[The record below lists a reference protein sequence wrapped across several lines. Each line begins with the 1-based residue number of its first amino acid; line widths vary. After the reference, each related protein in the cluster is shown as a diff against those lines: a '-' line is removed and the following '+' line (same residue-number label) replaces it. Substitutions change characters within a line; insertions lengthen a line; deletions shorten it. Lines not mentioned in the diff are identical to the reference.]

1 MKVWRRIRLAALACA
16 LAQAQAVCYAEA
28 LAVGEEGIRRGLV
41 ENRLTRIVAAAA
53 DDAVDRKGQVDV
65 DTANLDFGQPQG
77 GGESVKTGI
86 RFQNIDIPRGS
97 TILSA
102 LLIVRARNNSPND
115 AGPLIQI
122 FAEDVSSSSD
132 FNDRVA
138 FSSKALTNAV
148 TNWQLPIFEAG
159 NIVVSDNF
167 AAVVQ
172 EVIDRNDWVPGGAM
186 SFIFQKVAGDGSS
199 EFRLAESF
207 EGAESDIGARP
218 ILNIVFEDNIDE
230 GEEDE
235 EDEENED
242 ENEDDDGGNEG
253 DDNEDNENSSVVV
266 VISLLGVVVVLAGGA
281 FLYTPR
287 GKSSNAAGSNVMD
300 PGPPVV
306 AKTLARFGP
315 GKEMFGPDVKAPK
328 KKRTDLT
335 FNRREDAFEN
345 KVRARGI
352 SV

>member
-1 MKVWRRIRLAALACA
+1 MGCPMGDHAVVRREDDDGWGQFVDIEAEAEWQDSAMV
-16 LAQAQAVCYAEA
+16 AQASSKFSWNKR
-28 LAVGEEGIRRGLV
+28 LGLHEGDSPMWGHH
-41 ENRLTRIVAAAA
+41 A
-53 DDAVDRKGQVDV
+53 DD
-65 DTANLDFGQPQG
+65 NLASC
-77 GGESVKTGI
+77 E
-86 RFQNIDIPRGS
+86 N
-97 TILSA
+97 
-102 LLIVRARNNSPND
+102 
-115 AGPLIQI
+115 
-122 FAEDVSSSSD
+122 
-132 FNDRVA
+132 
-138 FSSKALTNAV
+138 
-148 TNWQLPIFEAG
+148 
-159 NIVVSDNF
+159 
-167 AAVVQ
+167 
-172 EVIDRNDWVPGGAM
+172 
-186 SFIFQKVAGDGSS
+186 
-199 EFRLAESF
+199 
-207 EGAESDIGARP
+207 
-218 ILNIVFEDNIDE
+218 
-230 GEEDE
+230 EEDE
-235 EDEENED
+235 EEEENED

-287 GKSSNAAGSNVMD
+287 GKSSNAASSNVVD